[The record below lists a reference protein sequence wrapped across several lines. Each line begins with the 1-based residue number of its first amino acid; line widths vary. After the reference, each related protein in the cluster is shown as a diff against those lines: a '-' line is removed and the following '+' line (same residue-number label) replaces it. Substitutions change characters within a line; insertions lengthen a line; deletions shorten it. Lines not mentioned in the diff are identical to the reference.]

1 VKFKYGT
8 FEHDQNTVA
17 LRITLVSL
25 FDRFRRRMGESIRY
39 DVVGVIKGT
48 SQSDLTSKLTAL
60 ELAYKDDYKDWT
72 LFLDDG
78 TTPTVHAIESAD
90 TFGGTKVLS
99 GISYLKGPWTG
110 RPEYANQRSFA
121 VSLGCEKRVGEGYF
135 SWKERLTIRGTG
147 GPRWVY
153 SPNIANDPQS
163 QTLQAATAFLFIQ
176 EGVLVSREDYYAPN
190 DPIYPLIE
198 HEEQREITY
207 ETADDIVVGGQEMFK
222 THWRYVMEATTFGG
236 FSALTVPSIT

>member
-1 VKFKYGT
+1 MFI
-8 FEHDQNTVA
+8 D
-17 LRITLVSL
+17 
-25 FDRFRRRMGESIRY
+25 
-39 DVVGVIKGT
+39 DV
-48 SQSDLTSKLTAL
+48 
-60 ELAYKDDYKDWT
+60 
-72 LFLDDG
+72 
-78 TTPTVHAIESAD
+78 TTPTVNAIESAD